1 MKAYFD
7 DEDYGRVN
15 VHLRRGAKSIS
26 VKWKEG
32 SLLVTAP
39 LGLSYDQIM
48 ESFQR
53 LKPKISNLKEPDV
66 KFFDGQE
73 IECFQCKVIISCD
86 ARLKNSISYGAN
98 DDGSLYIHVPVTI
111 DFNSQQAKIVI
122 SKVLKNLMKNRA
134 QYLLIPYAEDLA
146 QQLKVACNKITIGSG
161 MRKLGHCTT
170 KNDIQL
176 SSNIMFLP
184 EQLVAYIICHELAH
198 VTHHDHSPAFH
209 QLVNQY
215 VSGKE
220 KELEKQL
227 KQFQWPILR

>member
-1 MKAYFD
+1 MIFYFD

-32 SLLVTAP
+32 NLLVTAP
-39 LGLSYDQIM
+39 LGLSSKRII
-48 ESFQR
+48 ESFQQ

-73 IECFQCKVIISCD
+73 IECFRCKVIISCD

-98 DDGSLYIHVPVTI
+98 DDGSLYVHVPASFN
-111 DFNSQQAKIVI
+111 FNSQQAKKVL

-134 QYLLIPYAEDLA
+134 QYILIPFVEELA
-146 QQLKVACNKITIGSG
+146 QHLQIKYNSISVGSG
-161 MRKLGHCTT
+161 MRKLGHCTIN
-170 KNDIQL
+170 NDIQL

-184 EQLVAYIICHELAH
+184 EELVAYIICHEFAH

-209 QLVNQY
+209 KFVNQY
-215 VSGKE
+215 VNDKE

-227 KQFQWPILR
+227 RQFNWPILK